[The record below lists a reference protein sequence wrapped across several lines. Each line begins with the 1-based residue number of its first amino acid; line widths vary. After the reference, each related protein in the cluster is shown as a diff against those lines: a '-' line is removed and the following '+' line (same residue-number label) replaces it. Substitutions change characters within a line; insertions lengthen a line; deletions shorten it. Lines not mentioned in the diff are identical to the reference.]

1 MVIGKMKVQHQR
13 GGCMKPK
20 SCINYQNIINQFK
33 EKRYDQKKLI
43 AYRDKVN
50 FMYFEGGLSKREIIK
65 RVSMSSHFV
74 VKWTQS
80 PEQDMAEDHRGWKQG
95 DRRKWTQE
103 TEDRIKQIHRKLS
116 KSEQEFFTGA
126 TAVSQTWLKE
136 YKNVPPPLR
145 TTGQIMIDLGL
156 PSHPKGKSKG
166 AAKYLHY
173 PENTLYGGYL
183 GNRVMEADFIQR
195 RYLQGNGTPLNFVGF
210 SAKKDPKFRY
220 YKRIEDLTV
229 ANFIDACDGFLDKFD
244 KPDVLKLDNASTFIG
259 SVSGKRTLSRVMLYL
274 LQKQIIPVFAIPRK
288 PFSQG
293 SIEGNNSVFSRFF
306 WNRRHF
312 ENIEDLDRQLEWF
325 NAASLRYSG
334 YEKPEQKLE
343 QKLFIPKVCFL
354 RQIHESNTHPGN
366 GMINILNE
374 EVLLS
379 ADWINF
385 FVLAEWNLNSQNLVV
400 YLEENKTLKTL
411 SDIKFNI
418 NKTTMSKLKNTVAL
432 SFCQ

>member
-1 MVIGKMKVQHQR
+1 MKVQHQR

-20 SCINYQNIINQFK
+20 SCINYQNIINQFE

-50 FMYFEGGLSKREIIK
+50 CMYFEEGLSKREIIK
-65 RVSMSSHFV
+65 KVSMSNHFV

-80 PEQDMAEDHRGWKQG
+80 PEQDMTEDHRGWKQG

-116 KSEQEFFTGA
+116 ESEQEFFTGA
-126 TAVSQTWLKE
+126 TAVSQTWLKVYE
-136 YKNVPPPLR
+136 DAPPPLR
-145 TTGQIMIDLGL
+145 TIGQIMKDLGL

-229 ANFIDACDGFLDKFD
+229 DNFIDACDDFLDKFD

-259 SVSGKRTLSRVMLYL
+259 SVSGKRTLSRVMIYL
-274 LQKQIIPVFAIPRK
+274 LQKQIIPVFAVPRK

-334 YEKPEQKLE
+334 YEKPEQKFE

-354 RQIHESNTHPGN
+354 RQIHESDTHPGN

-374 EVLLS
+374 EILLP

-385 FVLAEWNLNSQNLVV
+385 FVLAEWNLNSQKLVV
-400 YLEENKTLKTL
+400 YLEENDTLKTL
-411 SDIKFNI
+411 TDIKFNI
-418 NKTTMSKLKNTVAL
+418 NKTTLKKLTQGGAL